1 MGQNA
6 RDLIDNARLEE
17 NELQNQA
24 DKAEQ
29 VAKQN
34 AQAENERLKEQANNG
49 ENEQQKQADKEEQQR
64 RLAEQQAEEERK
76 VAETPNTTAEDEK
89 SWLDKAKEVGKD
101 IAVGAGEVAGE
112 IAMGV
117 LGIQKAHAADMPQYH
132 TQPENTTPQEQVKLE
147 PQTSRFP
154 WTDHE
159 ELQKLQ
165 EQGLVDKPNVG
176 QAEKQ
181 QADKQPQE
189 TAIPAENQVSGS
201 LNGEKHSEVADKDA
215 HKEPQN
221 EQEKPAKPH
230 KTRQPEHLSLKNN
243 HQNQGNYK
251 KTQPTTAKSDTI
263 NGVSGGVKDDFSSP
277 NQQNAHKTG
286 DKPDRIVADL
296 DSKAQSIG
304 HSPKLNNHYK
314 NPEVKLSTWDKIGS
328 NLPSLPDNM
337 VNFVAG
343 MGDFISFG
351 ATEWVRDK
359 ADIDG
364 GVNANSKSYKA
375 GEVAGLTVGLVSGG
389 SLATVGAKT
398 ISGKVARVTTATIAA
413 DVAGRAATGSFSIQY
428 DEQQCNALNKMSSR
442 KSPWI
447 DGSKPLRTSDL
458 TDEHNFLQ
466 EVGVAKKLPNGG
478 YSYEVNGV
486 DMAYVLTEN
495 RFARSAGKTGLSL
508 GKVTQ
513 IPATVMGVVGS
524 DVYSLYTSIGN
535 PKGTR
540 INEIKTDLKGTY
552 MGAVLSLSKDMQT
565 GVDAKCNKPN
575 KKR

>member
-1 MGQNA
+1 MNAHSTTKCDSFENDLTRRDDSQDLGQNA
-6 RDLIDNARLEE
+6 RDLSR
-17 NELQNQA
+17 
-24 DKAEQ
+24 
-29 VAKQN
+29 
-34 AQAENERLKEQANNG
+34 
-49 ENEQQKQADKEEQQR
+49 
-64 RLAEQQAEEERK
+64 
-76 VAETPNTTAEDEK
+76 
-89 SWLDKAKEVGKD
+89 D
-101 IAVGAGEVAGE
+101 IAVDE
-112 IAMGV
+112 
-117 LGIQKAHAADMPQYH
+117 
-132 TQPENTTPQEQVKLE
+132 KLN
-147 PQTSRFP
+147 PQTSA
-154 WTDHE
+154 WLGSNYE
-159 ELQKLQ
+159 EYKKLD

-181 QADKQPQE
+181 ENQAD
-189 TAIPAENQVSGS
+189 NQSK
-201 LNGEKHSEVADKDA
+201 KHPDWK
-215 HKEPQN
+215 
-221 EQEKPAKPH
+221 
-230 KTRQPEHLSLKNN
+230 
-243 HQNQGNYK
+243 
-251 KTQPTTAKSDTI
+251 
-263 NGVSGGVKDDFSSP
+263 SP
-277 NQQNAHKTG
+277 NQQNAHKSG

-478 YSYEVNGV
+478 SSYEVNGV